1 MPALHGFV
9 SRVVFCTARHRT
21 WQAKNP
27 HCTELHGPAGK
38 ATMHGFTRKMCKS
51 IPNFTDLHG
60 TAWKVPVHMDPNLS
74 LLMELNSYESQSV
87 TAYGAPSRPCQITGH
102 GFHGTTLPM
111 ASIEPHCTDLHGP
124 PRARI
129 CTDLPIFDDAQK
141 TCNRILKC
149 TASYGFHATALS
161 FSRGCTSLHGT
172 FLIYIK
178 GVLLKSLR

>member
-9 SRVVFCTARHRT
+9 SRVVFCTARHCT

-38 ATMHGFTRKMCKS
+38 ATMHGFARKTCKW

-60 TAWKVPVHMDPNLS
+60 TAWKVPVHMDPNLA

-111 ASIEPHCTDLHGP
+111 ASIEPPLHGFARTPPCTDLHGP
-124 PRARI
+124 AQIRR
-129 CTDLPIFDDAQK
+129 CTDLHGKRATGSLNARNCTDSMQLPYHFHVGA
-141 TCNRILKC
+141 RHC
-149 TASYGFHATALS
+149 TAIS
-161 FSRGCTSLHGT
+161 
-172 FLIYIK
+172 
-178 GVLLKSLR
+178 